1 MSASKF
7 LAGLHTNSYL
17 TIAEVTIAWLIYKQK
32 AKERVFFS
40 QDGLFLRW
48 PGTLSFTGLAW

>member
-32 AKERVFFS
+32 AKERVFFFA
-40 QDGLFLRW
+40 GWPFLEV
-48 PGTLSFTGLAW
+48 AWNP